1 MIRNKLLLLLFCL
14 ALIGC
19 TKDPAPSIK
28 SPNLKTTGA
37 SGSDLLSADFYQS
50 LHLEIVYVNGFKPSD
65 ESLDM
70 LVGFLQKRIYKP
82 GGITMD
88 LRAVNSSGKAPFSID
103 EIAEIEKKER
113 TQFNTGDEI
122 VVWIYFADG
131 SDETDEA
138 EKKTLGSA
146 FRNTSIVIYE
156 KSIKNFAG
164 HVGAPDTRILEA
176 TTLEHEF
183 GHLFG
188 LVDLTAPLLSDH
200 EDPENDHHCIISG
213 CLMNAELEFGS
224 GIVDVIDNSSVPD
237 LKEACI
243 NDLRAAGGK

>member
-1 MIRNKLLLLLFCL
+1 MV
-14 ALIGC
+14 LIGC
-19 TKDPAPSIK
+19 TKDPTPSIK

-37 SGSDLLSADFYQS
+37 SGSDLLSADYYQS

-88 LRAVNSSGKAPFSID
+88 MRAVSSSGKAPFSIE
-103 EIAEIEKKER
+103 EIADIEKTQR

-131 SDETDEA
+131 KDETDENDQT
-138 EKKTLGSA
+138 TLGSA

-156 KSIKNFAG
+156 KSIQDFADLT
-164 HVGAPDTRILEA
+164 GAPDKRILEA

-188 LVDLTAPLLSDH
+188 LVDLTAPLISDH
-200 EDPENDHHCIISG
+200 EDPENDHHCVVAG
-213 CLMNAELEFGS
+213 CLMNAKLEFKS
-224 GIVDVIDNSSVPD
+224 GIIDVIDNSSVPD
-237 LKEACI
+237 LKQACI
-243 NDLRAAGGK
+243 NDLQAAGGK